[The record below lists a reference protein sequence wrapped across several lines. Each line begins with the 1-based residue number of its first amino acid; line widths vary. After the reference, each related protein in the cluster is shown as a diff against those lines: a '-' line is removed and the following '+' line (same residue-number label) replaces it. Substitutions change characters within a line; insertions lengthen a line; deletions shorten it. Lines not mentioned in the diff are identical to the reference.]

1 MLNQNN
7 QLEHNFSIRYIDI
20 NIDFSFVVEM
30 LKDKYLSMIGE
41 VIFMEVVRSTVNKK
55 IANNIMI

>member
-1 MLNQNN
+1 M
-7 QLEHNFSIRYIDI
+7 SI
-20 NIDFSFVVEM
+20 NFSFVVEM